1 MLVTTMEEPR
11 SMKVSPRVYY
21 FLRALRGE
29 KRPGPSDR
37 TLADVLDDLLEKD
50 LAYHDAMMEKKMDEY
65 DEECECDPED
75 DDCFESDD
83 E

>member
-1 MLVTTMEEPR
+1 MEEDR
-11 SMKVSPRVYY
+11 GIRVSPRVYD
-21 FLRALRGE
+21 FLVSLRGY
-29 KRPGPSDR
+29 KRPTRGGR
-37 TLADVLDDLLEKD
+37 TIADVLDELLEKD
-50 LAYHDAMMEKKMDEY
+50 LARQDAITEQKMDEY